1 MSEYNR
7 HKWAMEWMHG
17 GGRDPNGR
25 SLDDEIRIGKEDW
38 LESQRVT
45 QGGRMGL
52 KPGGLVEPGVTHYGK
67 DDELGDFI
75 YEKTRDGNKYYELEV
90 REMKEGKRQSLY
102 HKSLKA
108 TPDNL
113 KLLQNHLLL
122 AKIFFVKHFRARN
135 RMWFYR
141 SK

>member
-75 YEKTRDGNKYYELEV
+75 YEKTKDGNKYYELEF
-90 REMKEGKRQSLY
+90 L
-102 HKSLKA
+102 
-108 TPDNL
+108 
-113 KLLQNHLLL
+113 HLSS
-122 AKIFFVKHFRARN
+122 A
-135 RMWFYR
+135 
-141 SK
+141 